1 MAEILIT
8 GGAGFIGARLALQ
21 LLSDGHRVTVFD
33 NFSRIGTELR
43 VRWLHEHYE
52 TEDQLRVVRGDV
64 TDFASILAATRGA
77 ERIYHLAGQVSVTG
91 SVQNPLLDFADNA
104 QGTLNALEAARREG
118 NNPVFIY
125 ASTNKV
131 YGGLEDLPIG
141 ESPTSYL
148 YADSRRGVSESQ
160 PIDFRSPYGCSKG
173 CGDQYTLDYFRVYG
187 LRTVVMRQSCIYG
200 PWQLGTEDQGWVAW
214 FMLAALRGKA
224 ITIYG
229 DGKQVRD
236 LLFVQDL
243 VESYECAARNIDQ
256 TAGKVYNIGG
266 GADNK
271 LSVWREF
278 GPILEGMMGR
288 EIPVHYAEWRP
299 ADQKI
304 FVSDIERA
312 QNELFW
318 SPKVPVEKGLR
329 LLFEWLRDNLENFP
343 PSEAP

>member
-33 NFSRIGTELR
+33 NFSRIGAELR
-43 VRWLHEHYE
+43 VRWLRERCK
-52 TEDQLRVVRGDV
+52 TGNQLRVVRGDV
-64 TDFASILAATRGA
+64 SDFASILAATRGA

-91 SVQNPLLDFADNA
+91 SVQNPLLDFSDNA
-104 QGTLNALEAARREG
+104 LGTLNALESARREG
-118 NNPVFIY
+118 NNPIFIY

-141 ESPTSYL
+141 ESPTSYF
-148 YADSRRGVSESQ
+148 YADSRRGISETQ
-160 PIDFRSPYGCSKG
+160 AIDLRSPYGCSKG

-214 FMLAALRGKA
+214 FVLAALRGKA

-256 TAGKVYNIGG
+256 TAGKAYNIGG

-271 LSVWREF
+271 LSVWGEF

-288 EIPVHYAEWRP
+288 EVPVHYSDWRP

-304 FVSDIERA
+304 FISDIELA
-312 QNELFW
+312 QNELSW
-318 SPKVPVEKGLR
+318 SPKTPVEKGLR
-329 LLFEWLRDNLENFP
+329 FLFEWLRDNLEILP
-343 PSEAP
+343 QSTAP